1 MKKIFPK
8 KYYNVIFAFLMASM
22 MSGLMSAFVTYK
34 NVGLPE
40 NFISLWLPAWGGAFL
55 IGLPIAL
62 FVVPIIRKFV
72 DKITY

>member
-22 MSGLMSAFVTYK
+22 MSGLMSAFVTYR
-34 NVGLPE
+34 NVWFPD
-40 NFISLWLPAWGGAFL
+40 NFISLWLHAWWGAFL

-62 FVVPIIRKFV
+62 FVVPMVRKFV